1 MPRYQQIDNKIV
13 PYYKKTAFSTW
24 VLATGQSSYTPFNN
38 VEATTLR
45 NYNKGQNIFEM
56 NRGRVLALSA
66 ELLDS
71 SYATPVWTV
80 ALATAWESIRN
91 KGVILVS
98 QDGTTSDNVTLKE
111 ISTPAPLIVGVAAIA
126 NFDSGSPLKASSS
139 KRACYYEP
147 PLIVD
152 TGRSLDFA
160 ITLIGVTVPAA
171 LNGYNIRFDLVTEEL
186 PVPSDQ
192 EVRQ

>member
-1 MPRYQQIDNKIV
+1 MPRYQQIDGKVV

-24 VLATGQSSYTPFNN
+24 VLVTGQSSYTPFNN
-38 VEATTLR
+38 VEGTTLR
-45 NYNKGQNIFEM
+45 NYNKGQNLFEM

-66 ELLDS
+66 ELLDA
-71 SYATPVWTV
+71 SYTVPNWTL
-80 ALATAWESIRN
+80 AIATAWETIRQ
-91 KGVILVS
+91 KGVIIIS
-98 QDGTTSDNVTLKE
+98 QDGTVSDNVTLKE
-111 ISTPAPLIVGVAAIA
+111 ITIPAPLIVGVAAIA

-160 ITLIGVTVPAA
+160 ITLIGATVPAA
-171 LNGYNIRFDLVTEEL
+171 LNGYNIRFDLVTEEM
-186 PVPSDQ
+186 PAPSDQ